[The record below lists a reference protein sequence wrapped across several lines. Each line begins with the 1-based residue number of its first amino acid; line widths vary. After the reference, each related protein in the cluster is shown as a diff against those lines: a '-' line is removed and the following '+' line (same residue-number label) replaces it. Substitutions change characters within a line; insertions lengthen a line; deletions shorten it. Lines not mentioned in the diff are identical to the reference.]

1 MVGRTVNPAMRASAQ
16 PASRTRGVSGVVP
29 DNKPEAADKTHAGS
43 GARFA
48 ATYRNADGDSVEITG
63 RAMDLFLAM
72 ASGNEKAGAQAAPEQ
87 SATGTLFPTVAAPGN
102 TPAEIIAPVPVK
114 PGSIP
119 ESPETA
125 SVKPPG
131 ECKTCESRRYVDRSD
146 DSSVS
151 YQTPTKISASMAA
164 AAVASH
170 EQEHVRNER
179 SAADRN
185 DREIVNQTVTLTYDC
200 CPECGKHYVS
210 GGTTRTISVSKAE
223 SDEDIMLAA
232 QS

>member
-1 MVGRTVNPAMRASAQ
+1 MDMFLSMTS
-16 PASRTRGVSGVVP
+16 
-29 DNKPEAADKTHAGS
+29 GS
-43 GARFA
+43 GEAK
-48 ATYRNADGDSVEITG
+48 TK
-63 RAMDLFLAM
+63 L
-72 ASGNEKAGAQAAPEQ
+72 APEH
-87 SATGTLFPTVAAPGN
+87 SATGMLFPAVDAPGN
-102 TPAEIIAPVPVK
+102 TPAESIAPAPVNPK
-114 PGSIP
+114 SIP
-119 ESPETA
+119 EPPETA

-210 GGTTRTISVSKAE
+210 GGTTRTTSVSKAE
-223 SDEDIMLAA
+223 PDEDIMLAA